1 MPQSHTWSDIFIDG
15 PFEAISR
22 VVGPEITFPEITEE
36 GFPGVGGS
44 QRCEAATGEIQG
56 QAQVGLGL

>member
-1 MPQSHTWSDIFIDG
+1 M
-15 PFEAISR
+15 
-22 VVGPEITFPEITEE
+22 GPEITFPEITEE

>member
-15 PFEAISR
+15 TFEAISR
-22 VVGPEITFPEITEE
+22 VVGPEITFPEITEG